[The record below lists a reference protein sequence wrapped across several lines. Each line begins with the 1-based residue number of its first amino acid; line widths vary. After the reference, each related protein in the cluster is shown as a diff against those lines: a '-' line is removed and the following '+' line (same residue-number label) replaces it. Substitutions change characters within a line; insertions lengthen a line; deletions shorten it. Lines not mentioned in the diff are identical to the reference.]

1 MLKELLNDHR
11 LYHTEAQQ
19 DFFITTKA
27 GGNLWGQYKQAIR
40 ELYKR
45 FRGLRETTCDRD
57 KLEVEIEEQL
67 FIANTSEDEFKKR
80 YAVIEHI
87 RKTMQ
92 MEEIER
98 VIKDTKKEFQRFYSQ
113 ACILKKQL
121 GEITEEKRK
130 KLDKELLLYKIKE
143 SAAVEYSISKGI
155 SQRTYEN
162 IHCLPAELRKN
173 IVDEIKDQ
181 QKLILWYFEKNDYY
195 FQDIEN
201 LDLDIESCLL
211 EM

>member
-11 LYHTEAQQ
+11 LYHTEMQQ
-19 DFFITTKA
+19 DFLITTKA

-57 KLEVEIEEQL
+57 KLEIEIEEQL
-67 FIANTSEDEFKKR
+67 FISNTAEDEFKRR
-80 YAVIEHI
+80 YAAIEHV

-98 VIKDTKKEFQRFYSQ
+98 VIADTKGEFQRFYSQ
-113 ACILKKQL
+113 ACVLKKQL
-121 GEITEEKRK
+121 GDITEERRK
-130 KLDKELLLYKIKE
+130 ELDKELLLYKIKE
-143 SAAVEYSISKGI
+143 SAAIDYSMTGGI

-162 IHCLPAELRKN
+162 IHCLPRHLRN
-173 IVDEIKDQ
+173 EIVAEIKDHA
-181 QKLILWYFEKNDYY
+181 KMIAWYFEKDDYY
-195 FQDIEN
+195 FQNIEK